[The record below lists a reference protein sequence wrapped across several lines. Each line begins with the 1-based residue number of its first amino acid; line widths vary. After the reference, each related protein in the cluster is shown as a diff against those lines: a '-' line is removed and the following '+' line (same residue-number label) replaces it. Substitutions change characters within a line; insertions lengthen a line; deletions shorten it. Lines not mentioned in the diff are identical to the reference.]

1 MEDARKKITLDG
13 VKKDKLEQLLGA
25 KALDLITS
33 GVVNIKEYEYAFQDV
48 IENYTKQIWWKITNY
63 FDIFMSLL
71 QTGNPKKTIEEVME
85 HVKADENNNILVNAD
100 VNSNVIVEKLQ
111 GVCK

>member
-1 MEDARKKITLDG
+1 MAEERKIITLDG

-25 KALDLITS
+25 KALELITS

-71 QTGNPKKTIEEVME
+71 QTGDPKKTIEQVME
-85 HVKADENNNILVNAD
+85 HIKADENNNILVDVD
-100 VNSNVIVEKLQ
+100 VNSNISVENHKEA
-111 GVCK
+111 CK